1 MIICSTIIWIGS
13 TIVNPI
19 LGEIDFDQFRQL
31 KISEIENQIRLIQE
45 DPLDAVEYFNLGLAY
60 MGMGRHRQ
68 EINSYLEAIR
78 LDSSYAKAHFNL
90 AMAYD
95 VLKDGKIA
103 ISHARKAEVLYGKKR
118 KHRQVRKIRR
128 YLNILDKKLILTL
141 RRYVLIPVSRK
152 HISI

>member
-1 MIICSTIIWIGS
+1 MIICSTIFWVGS
-13 TIVNPI
+13 TIVNPM
-19 LGEIDFDQFRQL
+19 LGEIDFGQFRQL
-31 KISEIENQIRLIQE
+31 KIREIEKQISLIQE

-60 MGMGRHRQ
+60 MGMGRHKQ

-95 VLKDGKIA
+95 MLKDGKVA

-128 YLNILDKKLILTL
+128 YLNVLDEKY
-141 RRYVLIPVSRK
+141 RSYRNN
-152 HISI
+152 